1 MYDFLRPGVRASN
14 AARSSRDATLPAV
27 PRDTG
32 YIKRLS
38 LQFVIPSAARKAI
51 PMPTLLNAR
60 FLHFV
65 GLNEISNAIKG
76 RGLDISVLAGTGLE
90 ARKPAENAAI
100 RGMNGDCVFIP
111 LSNRSRSANV
121 AGAPFLSPDR
131 QTVAR
136 STAFLIANA
145 GTMKKNTYLN
155 AQNVWRRA
163 CNEMLRDEI
172 RREESH
178 ECYGQKDPRYHEH
191 LPRNTP

>member
-51 PMPTLLNAR
+51 PTPTVLNAR

-76 RGLDISVLAGTGLE
+76 RGLDISVLGGQ
-90 ARKPAENAAI
+90 
-100 RGMNGDCVFIP
+100 G
-111 LSNRSRSANV
+111 SRHE
-121 AGAPFLSPDR
+121 SPPKMPR
-131 QTVAR
+131 
-136 STAFLIANA
+136 F
-145 GTMKKNTYLN
+145 
-155 AQNVWRRA
+155 
-163 CNEMLRDEI
+163 
-172 RREESH
+172 EE
-178 ECYGQKDPRYHEH
+178 
-191 LPRNTP
+191 